1 MPSTG
6 PTWGSRRSD
15 YRIHQNL
22 APAPPPKATPKA
34 KSIRQNFR
42 TRSRIWPRA
51 VSTFINLWLKLP
63 GFQTSER
70 PLEEIPGDND
80 LDDDIDDA
88 ESSCLLE
95 QTMNLSIGQ
104 DFITSFT
111 NELQAVGDVPSV
123 SACKD
128 KIITYSFTAS

>member
-1 MPSTG
+1 M
-6 PTWGSRRSD
+6 WL
-15 YRIHQNL
+15 NL
-22 APAPPPKATPKA
+22 PD
-34 KSIRQNFR
+34 
-42 TRSRIWPRA
+42 
-51 VSTFINLWLKLP
+51 
-63 GFQTSER
+63 FQTSER

-80 LDDDIDDA
+80 LDDESDDGDDA
-88 ESSCLLE
+88 ESACPLE

-104 DFITSFT
+104 DFITLFT